1 MIFFLHIFTD
11 ETADVS
17 TQVVTKEDPDELDT
31 IEQTRVAV
39 QALQDIANDFQYV
52 TTSQGTPMNTT
63 IQNVTLNSGRMIQVV
78 VQGPDMTQQQV
89 IVDQQEPMI
98 EEVQQI
104 EIDNSVES
112 IIPISGAAEEVVETE
127 TVEEIVQNT

>member
-1 MIFFLHIFTD
+1 MYICDIID
-11 ETADVS
+11 EVTSDVG
-17 TQVVTKEDPDELDT
+17 TQVVAKEETSELDT

-39 QALQDIANDFQYV
+39 QALQDIANDIQYV
-52 TTSQGTPMNTT
+52 SSQGMPMNTT
-63 IQNVTLNSGRMIQVV
+63 VQNVTLNSGRMIQVV
-78 VQGPDMTQQQV
+78 VQGPDMTGQQV
-89 IVDQQEPMI
+89 IVDPNQTVI

-112 IIPISGAAEEVVETE
+112 IIPISGANEEVVE